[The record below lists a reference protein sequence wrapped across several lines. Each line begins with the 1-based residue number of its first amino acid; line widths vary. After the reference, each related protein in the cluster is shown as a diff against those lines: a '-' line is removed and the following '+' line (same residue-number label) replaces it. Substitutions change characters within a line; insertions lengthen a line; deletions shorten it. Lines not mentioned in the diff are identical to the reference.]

1 MGRLLIAAFIF
12 SLMLATAVLISCSN
26 AGNQQI
32 GFVNTS
38 ISDPAPC
45 SMPNGS
51 YNAVYVTV
59 TDVQIHSSSTGQWI
73 DLTKGLAPTQI
84 NLLASAN
91 TQCFLAMLGSKT
103 ELQAGNYEQ
112 IRIMLADTNAHLQ
125 LAADNGCGPNN
136 AVMNCVVLPTG
147 TYPLLL
153 ASEDKNGIKIPSGQ
167 IAGGA
172 FVVEAG
178 QTKDLDI
185 DFNTCASIVL
195 EGGGQYLLKP
205 VLHAG
210 EVELSSAIN
219 GKVVDAS
226 NNGLP
231 VNGGHTI
238 VALEQAVNG
247 VDRVVLSTMT
257 DTNGAFALCPVQPGT
272 YDIVVTAIDK
282 NQFQY
287 ATTVITG
294 VQAGTV
300 VGNVP
305 IYPTVQANTGPA
317 TVSGNLTV
325 SGTGEAILVSALQ
338 KVSNTLTVTVPSAE
352 LSAATQTV
360 MVNPSI
366 GYSLYLP
373 GVSPYVTAFGA
384 PPAIYNQ
391 SLGAA
396 YTVDALTLPLSLQV
410 CSSGTENEI
419 TGLVVN
425 PGDLTTGQN
434 LGFSGCI
441 APPPQ

>member
-1 MGRLLIAAFIF
+1 VGRLHFAAFIF
-12 SLMLATAVLISCSN
+12 PLMLTMAALISCSDG
-26 AGNQQI
+26 GNQQA

-45 SMPNGS
+45 SVPNGF
-51 YNAVYVTV
+51 YNAVFVTV
-59 TDVQIHSSSTGQWI
+59 TDVQIHSSTGQWI

-91 TQCFLAMLGSKT
+91 TECFLAMLGSKT
-103 ELQAGNYEQ
+103 ELQAGTYEQ
-112 IRIMLADTNAHLQ
+112 IRIMLADSNARLQ
-125 LAADNGCGPNN
+125 LATDNGCGPNGP
-136 AVMNCVVLPTG
+136 MNCVVLPTG

-195 EGGGQYLLKP
+195 DGGGRYLLKP

-210 EVELSSAIN
+210 EVELNSAIN

-226 NNGLP
+226 NNDLP
-231 VNGGHTI
+231 VNGGHTV
-238 VALEQAVNG
+238 VALEQPVNG
-247 VDRVVLSTMT
+247 VDRVVLSTTT
-257 DTNGAFALCPVQPGT
+257 DANGAFALCPVQPGT

-282 NQFQY
+282 NQLQY

-317 TVSGNLTV
+317 TVSGSLTI
-325 SGTGEAILVSALQ
+325 SGSGEAILVSALQ
-338 KVSNTLTVTVPSAE
+338 KVNTTLTVTVPSAE

-360 MVNPSI
+360 MVNPST
-366 GYSLYLP
+366 GYSLYLS

-384 PPAIYNQ
+384 PPAIYSQ
-391 SLGAA
+391 SPGAA

-410 CSSGTENEI
+410 CSSATEAEI
-419 TGLVVN
+419 TGLIVN
-425 PGDLTTGQN
+425 PGDLKTGQN